1 MHNLVTVGMRFGP
14 FIAQGNI
21 LLEAKDHPIN
31 IIKSLLDYNY
41 EMTICGLHNDLNDN
55 TYISFGR
62 FSTKLFANPS
72 NSLLFNNK

>member
-1 MHNLVTVGMRFGP
+1 MRFGP

-55 TYISFGR
+55 TLADFPINYLQLRYSFVI
-62 FSTKLFANPS
+62 FIIEF
-72 NSLLFNNK
+72 